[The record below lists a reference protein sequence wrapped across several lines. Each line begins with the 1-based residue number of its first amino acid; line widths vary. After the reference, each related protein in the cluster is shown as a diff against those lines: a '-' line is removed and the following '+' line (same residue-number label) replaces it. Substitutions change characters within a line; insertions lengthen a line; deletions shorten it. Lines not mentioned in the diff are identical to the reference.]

1 MSKAALNGASR
12 KTRRSG
18 RLVTPKVEAPDGKL
32 VEPLKSKTGVD
43 LTDKMRELVRLAREQ
58 GHLTYDD
65 VNDAM
70 PHDLVTAEDVD
81 QVHTRLRA
89 LEIEVVDPADVEREK
104 QPEEEEE
111 PETSRIDILDD
122 PVRMY
127 LKQMGKVPL
136 LNRDQEVEICK
147 RIEGAEKQAREI
159 IYSLGFAAR
168 EHLLLAEK
176 LIAIPPKERFDRV
189 IIDKLAQN
197 REGHT
202 NTLRRLVRQI
212 RELDDQATNVFLELH
227 QCKSGAKRSRLQ
239 KKLAQVEEKERALLP
254 RFGFKHKILEEMA
267 IVAENLAAKIKAC
280 LEQIHRLE
288 EAKAGAQLTDMLAG
302 ERHKLIALGQ
312 LVRASCPSYLDACGR
327 LREALVDASA
337 ARSAM
342 VEANLRLVISIA
354 KRYVNRGQSFLDLIQ
369 EGNIGLMKG
378 VEKFEYR
385 RGYKFSTYATWWI
398 RQAITRCIADQ
409 ARTIRIPVHMIEA
422 INKLWRMQKQLMQEL
437 GHEASPE
444 ELADVLE
451 MPVER
456 VRAILKMAQQPV
468 SLHSTIGDDETS
480 FGDLIEDKSAADPSE
495 ITSFHLLRGKLGEVL
510 KSLSERERNILE
522 LRYGLVDGFPRTL
535 EDVGGHYNVTRE
547 RIRQI
552 EAKALRK
559 LRHPTRRL
567 KLEGFLAVDP

>member
-12 KTRRSG
+12 KTDRPARS
-18 RLVTPKVEAPDGKL
+18 VTPTVEAVDGPR

-70 PHDLVTAEDVD
+70 PHDLVAPEDVD

-89 LEIEVVDPADVEREK
+89 LEIEIVDPADVDREK
-104 QPEEEEE
+104 QPEEDGESDS
-111 PETSRIDILDD
+111 PRIDILDD

-136 LNRDQEVEICK
+136 LSRDQEVEICK
-147 RIEGAEKQAREI
+147 RIEAAEKQAREI
-159 IYSLGFAAR
+159 IYSMGFTAR
-168 EHLLLAEK
+168 EHLMLVEK
-176 LIAIPPKERFDRV
+176 LIATPPKERFDRV
-189 IIDKLAQN
+189 IIDKLAHN

-202 NTLRRLVRQI
+202 NTLRRLAKELRD
-212 RELDDQATNVFLELH
+212 LDDQANDIFVELDK
-227 QCKSGAKRSRLQ
+227 CKSPAGRSRLQ
-239 KKLAQVEEKERALLP
+239 KKLASVEQKELALLP
-254 RFGFKHKILEEMA
+254 RFGFKHKVLEEMA
-267 IVAENLAAKIKAC
+267 VVAENLAAKIRLC
-280 LEQIHRLE
+280 LEQMQRLE
-288 EAKAGAQLTDMLAG
+288 EAKPGSQSLEMLAV
-302 ERHKLIALGQ
+302 ERHTLTVLGQ
-312 LVRASCPSYLDACGR
+312 LVRTSCPNYLEACGR
-327 LREALVDASA
+327 LRKALTEAST
-337 ARSAM
+337 ARSEM

-437 GHEASPE
+437 GHEATPE
-444 ELADVLE
+444 ELAEVLE

-456 VRAILKMAQQPV
+456 IRAILKMAQQPV

-495 ITSFHLLRGKLGEVL
+495 ITSFHLLRGKLSEVL

-535 EDVGGHYNVTRE
+535 EDVGGHYHVTRE

-567 KLEGFLAVDP
+567 KLEGFLSIAP

>member
-1 MSKAALNGASR
+1 MSKLATNGASP
-12 KTRRSG
+12 KTIRPPRSS
-18 RLVTPKVEAPDGKL
+18 RSASEAPDNGRL
-32 VEPLKSKTGVD
+32 EQLKSQTGVD

-58 GHLTYDD
+58 GHLTFDD

-70 PHDLVTAEDVD
+70 PHDLVTAEDLD

-89 LEIEVVDPADVEREK
+89 LEIEIVDPADVEREK
-104 QPEEEEE
+104 QPEEDTE
-111 PETSRIDILDD
+111 PGTSRVDILDD

-136 LNRDQEVEICK
+136 LTREQEVEICK
-147 RIEGAEKQAREI
+147 RIEVAEQQAREI
-159 IYSLGFAAR
+159 VYGIGFAAR
-168 EHLLLAEK
+168 EHLVLAEK
-176 LIAIPPKERFDRV
+176 LIAVPPKERFDRV
-189 IIDKLAQN
+189 ISDKLAEN
-197 REGHT
+197 RERHT
-202 NTLRRLVRQI
+202 NTLRRLIKQVRAM
-212 RELDDQATNVFLELH
+212 DDEANEIFLT
-227 QCKSGAKRSRLQ
+227 LQ
-239 KKLAQVEEKERALLP
+239 KAKSPRERARLLKNLAGIEKRERALLP
-254 RFGFKHKILEEMA
+254 RFGFKQKIIEEMA
-267 IVAENLAAKIKAC
+267 TVVENIAVKINFC
-280 LEQIHRLE
+280 QEQIRRMEPTKAAEHQAELLADERRKLE
-288 EAKAGAQLTDMLAG
+288 V
-302 ERHKLIALGQ
+302 LGQ
-312 LVRASCPSYLDACGR
+312 LVRCSFPDYLAACGR
-327 LREALVDASA
+327 LREALAQASV
-337 ARSAM
+337 ARAEM
-342 VEANLRLVISIA
+342 VESNLRLVISIA

-495 ITSFHLLRGKLGEVL
+495 VTSFHLLRGKLWEVL

-567 KLEGFLAVDP
+567 KLEGFLGLEA